1 MSCRVCGSQWE
12 NTRGRSSTMTKLLRN
27 VTPDR
32 KTTLVTGVCPI
43 LGKILICTTDKHGNS
58 VGLPV
63 SPAELKALIKFTGA
77 YSREALQH
85 VKRVKPDDSE

>member
-1 MSCRVCGSQWE
+1 MSCVWVPVGKHTWSIFHDDE
-12 NTRGRSSTMTKLLRN
+12 AMRN

-85 VKRVKPDDSE
+85 VKRVKQDDSE